1 MRMGAAKPKERES
14 RRILPVMLRI
24 TMSLVLWT
32 LGGGMAIQLAA
43 APAKEHR
50 VVYTFAVDRAQ
61 TENLQR
67 WVNEGH
73 DAWCRDSRLV
83 AVAALRRVSE
93 EFEEVQAASMPLE
106 LERREKAEA
115 VYTFH
120 SLDGMKTYR
129 ITVKRHDW
137 LLATAG
143 SLHAMIWVPE
153 KAEIVTRA
161 RLD

>member
-1 MRMGAAKPKERES
+1 MWTRVVKPEVREIL
-14 RRILPVMLRI
+14 RILPVILRI
-24 TMSLVLWT
+24 TVSLILWT
-32 LGGGMAIQLAA
+32 LSGGMAIQLAA

-50 VVYTFAVDRAQ
+50 MVYTFAVDRTQ

-83 AVAALRRVSE
+83 AAAALRRVSD

-106 LERREKAEA
+106 LERREKKEA

-120 SLDGMKTYR
+120 SLDGLKTYR
-129 ITVKRHDW
+129 ITVRRHDW

-143 SLHAMIWVPE
+143 SRHAMIWVPE

-161 RLD
+161 TLD